1 MATVKISEDTDRA
14 RRGLPPKSRQRVTYD
29 AKGRLTGDK
38 PSARQHRTEVSH
50 ANRRASVTPVAR
62 NSASGA
68 RARANAGIR
77 GFDADRPKG
86 GNSKRRL
93 NLGSLAFNPK
103 NPTGY
108 QHVLMGEMVVAFVI
122 IGVRAVADYVP
133 AGSAPG
139 TESPKKGASPIVLIV
154 STLAVYF
161 VLSFLATR
169 GGNAARVAS
178 AFGLLT
184 IIALMINSAAELE
197 QVAGWVENIGTNNA
211 AQKGSNSS
219 SPQLPSTGGSGGAN
233 TGPRTVPSSGPGSAS
248 EPLS

>member
-1 MATVKISEDTDRA
+1 MATVKMSEDTDRA
-14 RRGLPPKSRQRVTYD
+14 RRGLPPKSRQRVTYTPQ
-29 AKGRLTGDK
+29 GRITGSK
-38 PSARQHRTEVSH
+38 NAARQYKTEVSH
-50 ANRRASVTPVAR
+50 ANRKASVTPVAR
-62 NSASGA
+62 NSPSGA

-77 GFDADRPKG
+77 GFDDTKSSRS
-86 GNSKRRL
+86 SKRSL
-93 NLGSLAFNPK
+93 NLGRFAFNPK

-122 IGVRAVADYVP
+122 IGIRAVADYVP

-169 GGNAARVAS
+169 GGWAARVAS

-184 IIALMINSAAELE
+184 IIALMINSAVELE
-197 QVAGWVENIGTNNA
+197 QVAGWVENIGTNSA

-219 SPQLPSTGGSGGAN
+219 SPQLPSTGSSGGTS

>member
-14 RRGLPPKSRQRVTYD
+14 RRGLPPRSRQRVTYTPQGRITGSKNA
-29 AKGRLTGDK
+29 AKQYK
-38 PSARQHRTEVSH
+38 TEVSH
-50 ANRRASVTPVAR
+50 ANRKASVTPVAR

-77 GFDADRPKG
+77 GFDGDRPKG

-93 NLGSLAFNPK
+93 NLGSFAFNPK

-122 IGVRAVADYVP
+122 IGIRAVADYVP

-184 IIALMINSAAELE
+184 IIALMINSAGELS
-197 QVAGWVENIGTNNA
+197 QVAGWIENIGTNNA
-211 AQKGSNSS
+211 AQKGSSSS
-219 SPQLPSTGGSGGAN
+219 SPQLPPTGSSGNSGN
-233 TGPRTVPSSGPGSAS
+233 TPKTVPSTGPGSPS
-248 EPLS
+248 EPLG